1 MRKLTHTQKV
11 TIVKHLITGYQV
23 GLTSMFVYGITRVV
37 LGLVMGEFSNIS
49 FGLYY

>member
-11 TIVKHLITGYQV
+11 TIIKRVIVGYQI
-23 GLTSMFVYGITRVV
+23 GLTSMFVVGFTRVV
-37 LGLVMGEFSNIS
+37 IGLIMGEFSNVS